1 MVPGEQVSAEMGAQA
16 IQGCIDSYRDTP
28 GGLLP
33 LLHAIQDAVGYVP
46 AESVP
51 AIATAMN
58 LSRAEVHG
66 VLSFYHDFRQAPAGR
81 QRVQLC
87 RAEACQ
93 AVGARELEAHA
104 TSSLDVAMGGTTN
117 DGGVTLDA
125 VYCLGNCACGP
136 SVRINDR
143 VYGRVDAARFDELIS
158 DLTGDAP

>member
-1 MVPGEQVSAEMGAQA
+1 MTDEPVQR
-16 IQGCIDSYRDTP
+16 CIDRFRNVP

-33 LLHAIQDAVGYVP
+33 LLHAIQDAVGHVP

-51 AIATAMN
+51 RIATALN

-66 VLSFYHDFRQAPAGR
+66 VISFYHDFRQAPAGR
-81 QRVQLC
+81 HRVQLC

-104 TSSLDVAMGGTTN
+104 AAALGIEPGATTA
-117 DGGVTLDA
+117 DGGITLDA

-136 SVRINDR
+136 SVRIGDR
-143 VYGRVDAARFDELIS
+143 VYGRVDPPRFDELLQQL
-158 DLTGDAP
+158 DGEAT

>member
-1 MVPGEQVSAEMGAQA
+1 MSAQA

-33 LLHAIQDAVGYVP
+33 LLHAIQDAVGYIP

-51 AIATAMN
+51 AIANAMN

-66 VLSFYHDFRQAPAGR
+66 VLTFYHDFRQAPAGR
-81 QRVQLC
+81 HQVQLC

-104 TSSLDVAMGGTTN
+104 TSSLDVPLGGTTS

-136 SVRINDR
+136 SVRIGDR
-143 VYGRVDAARFDELIS
+143 VYGRVDAAQLDELIS
-158 DLTGDAP
+158 DLYGDTP